1 MSTTMANLAVVL
13 DEMSASMASTRELIQ
28 SLKEK

>member
-1 MSTTMANLAVVL
+1 MVDPESVTNVL
-13 DEMSASMASTRELIQ
+13 DEMSMSMAATRELIQ